1 MRLHQVFL
9 KYSIEIYPYLLFEA
23 DVVCVY
29 DRSSVCCSK
38 RLYKRLSVRYGR
50 FMRFPFSNAG
60 NHLKLICGG
69 RVTIPKIYASVEPI
83 SVLSLNH
90 SGMGVLLF
98 YYYYLF
104 TLISIGTRE
113 KVLSRIY
120 AHVHVCIYVDV

>member
-1 MRLHQVFL
+1 MWYVSMIEAAYAALNAYTSVFRYDTAGL
-9 KYSIEIYPYLLFEA
+9 CVSLFRTQETA
-23 DVVCVY
+23 
-29 DRSSVCCSK
+29 
-38 RLYKRLSVRYGR
+38 
-50 FMRFPFSNAG
+50 
-60 NHLKLICGG
+60 LKLICGG

-83 SVLSLNH
+83 SALSLNH

-98 YYYYLF
+98 YYYYLV